1 MRKFLVRCRVY
12 FAYAVLFSFFANI
25 LMLTLPIYMMQVFD
39 RVISSRSVETLVMLS
54 IMAMG
59 GLFAHML
66 LELFR
71 SRLLSGAGL
80 ALDGMAGPAVVAG
93 VLNVGARPGSNQAV
107 SSLRDVALVRS
118 FLTGQA
124 VFALFDAPWVPIYL
138 GVIFMFHP
146 TLGVIAT
153 LGAIALFGLAYIN
166 EKLTR
171 TPLEEMQKET
181 RRAGR
186 YIDSGMR
193 NAEVAGALGMIPSII
208 VRWKHLNDRV
218 VDAQARADRL
228 GGMLKGITRLIR
240 LSLQILMLGVG
251 AWLVISQHLSP
262 GVMMAGTLILS
273 RALSPIES
281 AIQTWKSFVEARGG
295 YARLNE
301 LLAPSKF
308 EVESATPL
316 PAPTGRV
323 EVDRITFGIQGQDRM
338 IIKSV
343 SLSLMPGE
351 HLGLIGPS
359 AAGKSTLARLL
370 TGVWRPSSGV
380 VRLDGA
386 DVSKWPR
393 EQLGPH
399 IGYVPQDVELFL
411 GTVGENIA
419 RLRQDAP
426 AGEIIEAAQR
436 AHAHDM
442 IVRLPKAYDTEVG
455 EAGSELS
462 AGQRQRVALARAL
475 FGRPRFIV
483 LDEPNSNLDAEGEEA
498 LAQTLRD
505 LKRDGATVI
514 TISHRPSLLAHVDK
528 LLVLKDGQ
536 VEMFGPRAE
545 VVARLNSRGPGA
557 DTPPVSIAGRKA

>member
-1 MRKFLVRCRVY
+1 MGKFLRRCRVY
-12 FAYAVLFSFFANI
+12 FVYAVIFSFFANI

-54 IMAMG
+54 IMALG

-80 ALDGMAGPAVVAG
+80 ALDGMAGPAVVTG
-93 VLNVGARPGSNQAV
+93 VLNVGARPGSNPAV
-107 SSLRDVALVRS
+107 SSLRDVALVRT

-146 TLGVIAT
+146 TLGIIAT
-153 LGAIALFGLAYIN
+153 LGAISLFCLAYVN

-171 TPLEEMQKET
+171 SPLEEMQKET

-208 VRWKHLNDRV
+208 GRWKHLNDRV
-218 VDAQARADRL
+218 IDAQARADRL
-228 GGMLKGITRLIR
+228 GGVLKGITRLIR
-240 LSLQILMLGVG
+240 MSLQILMLGVG
-251 AWLVISQHLSP
+251 ALLVIKENLSP

-273 RALSPIES
+273 RALAPIES

-301 LLAPSKF
+301 LLAPAKF
-308 EVESATPL
+308 EPETTTPL
-316 PAPTGRV
+316 PAPTGRI
-323 EVDRITFGIQGQDRM
+323 EVDRITFGIPGQDRL
-338 IIKSV
+338 IIKGV
-343 SLSLMPGE
+343 SLTLAPGE
-351 HLGLIGPS
+351 NLGLIGPS

-370 TGVWRPSSGV
+370 TGIWRPSSGV

-386 DVSKWPR
+386 DASKWPR

-399 IGYVPQDVELFL
+399 IGYVPQDVEMFL

-426 AGEIIEAAQR
+426 PQEIIEAAQR

-505 LKRDGATVI
+505 LKREGATVI
-514 TISHRPSLLAHVDK
+514 TISHRPSLLAHVDR
-528 LLVLKDGQ
+528 LLVLKEGQ

-545 VVARLNSRGPGA
+545 IVARLNSRAAGA
-557 DTPPVSIAGRKA
+557 DAAPVSIAGRKA

>member
-1 MRKFLVRCRVY
+1 MDKFLRKCRVY
-12 FAYAVLFSFFANI
+12 FAYAVFFSFFANI
-25 LMLTLPIYMMQVFD
+25 LMLSLPIYMMQVFD
-39 RVISSRSVETLVMLS
+39 RVISSRSGETLFMLS
-54 IMAMG
+54 LMASG

-66 LELFR
+66 LEMFR

-80 ALDGMAGPAVVAG
+80 ALDGMAGPAVVTG
-93 VLNVGARPGSNQAV
+93 VLNVGARPGSAPAV
-107 SSLRDVALVRS
+107 SSLRDVAMIRS
-118 FLTGQA
+118 FLTGQT

-146 TLGVIAT
+146 LLGVIAT
-153 LGAIALFGLAYIN
+153 LGAVSLFLLAFVN

-171 TPLEEMQKET
+171 SPLEEMQKET

-208 VRWKHLNDRV
+208 GRWRHLNDRV
-218 VDAQARADRL
+218 VDAQSRADRL
-228 GGMLKGITRLIR
+228 GGLTKGVTRLIR
-240 LSLQILMLGVG
+240 MMLQILMLGSG
-251 AWLVISQHLSP
+251 AWLVISQHLST

-273 RALSPIES
+273 RALSPIDS
-281 AIQTWKSFVEARGG
+281 AIQTWKSFVDARGA

-308 EVESATPL
+308 EVEASTQL
-316 PAPTGRV
+316 PPPTGRV
-323 EVDRITFGIQGQDRM
+323 EVDRLSFGIPGQDRL
-338 IIKSV
+338 IIKGV
-343 SLSLMPGE
+343 SFALMPGE

-386 DVSKWPR
+386 DASKWPR
-393 EQLGPH
+393 EQLGPF
-399 IGYVPQDVELFL
+399 IGYLPQDVELFL

-426 AGEIIEAAQR
+426 SEEILGAAQR

-455 EAGSELS
+455 EAGAELS

-475 FGRPRFIV
+475 FGRPRFII
-483 LDEPNSNLDAEGEEA
+483 LDEPNSNLDAEGEDA

-505 LKRDGATVI
+505 LKREGATAI

-545 VVARLNSRGPGA
+545 VVARLSSRGPGA

>member
-1 MRKFLVRCRVY
+1 MHKFLKRCKVY
-12 FAYAVLFSFFANI
+12 FAYAILFSFFANI
-25 LMLTLPIYMMQVFD
+25 LMLSLPIYMMQVFD

-54 IMAMG
+54 IMALTC
-59 GLFAHML
+59 LFAHML

-80 ALDGMAGPAVVAG
+80 ALDGMAGPSVITG
-93 VLNVGARPGSNQAV
+93 VLNVGARPGSNPAV
-107 SSLRDVALVRS
+107 SSLRDVSLVRT
-118 FLTGQA
+118 FLTGHA
-124 VFALFDAPWVPIYL
+124 VFAVFDAPWVPIYL
-138 GVIFMFHP
+138 GVIFMFHG

-153 LGAIALFGLAYIN
+153 LGAIGLFTLAYMN

-171 TPLEEMQKET
+171 APLEEMQKDT

-186 YIDSGMR
+186 YIDSGLR
-193 NAEVAGALGMIPSII
+193 NAEVAGALGMVPALIA
-208 VRWKHLNDRV
+208 RWQHLNDRV
-218 VDAQARADRL
+218 IDSQARADRM
-228 GGMLKGITRLIR
+228 GGVLRGITRFIR

-251 AWLVISQHLSP
+251 GWLVIRQNLSP

-273 RALSPIES
+273 RALAPVES
-281 AIQTWKSFVEARGG
+281 AIQTWKSFVEARGA
-295 YARLNE
+295 YQRLNE
-301 LLAPSKF
+301 LLTPAKL
-308 EVESATPL
+308 EAEAATPL

-323 EVDRITFGIQGQDRM
+323 DADRVTFAIPGQDRL
-338 IIKSV
+338 IIKGV
-343 SLSLMPGE
+343 GLSLTPGE
-351 HLGLIGPS
+351 ALGLIGPS

-370 TGVWRPSSGV
+370 TGVWRPASGT

-386 DVSKWPR
+386 DVSRWPR
-393 EQLGPH
+393 EQLGPQ

-419 RLRQDAP
+419 RLRQNADPEA
-426 AGEIIEAAQR
+426 IIEAAQR

-455 EAGSELS
+455 EAGAELS

-505 LKRDGATVI
+505 LKREGVTVI
-514 TISHRPSLLAHVDK
+514 TISHRPSLLAHVDR
-528 LLVLKDGQ
+528 LMVLRDGQ

-545 VVARLNSRGPGA
+545 VVARLNARGPGA
-557 DTPPVSIAGRKA
+557 DAPPVSIAGRKN

>member
-1 MRKFLVRCRVY
+1 MGKFLRRCRVY
-12 FAYAVLFSFFANI
+12 FVYAVIFSFFANI

-54 IMAMG
+54 IMALG

-80 ALDGMAGPAVVAG
+80 ALDGMAGPAVVTG
-93 VLNVGARPGSNQAV
+93 VLNVGARPGSNPAV
-107 SSLRDVALVRS
+107 SSLRDVALVRT

-146 TLGVIAT
+146 TLGIIAT
-153 LGAIALFGLAYIN
+153 LGAISLFCLAYVN

-171 TPLEEMQKET
+171 SPLEEMQKET

-208 VRWKHLNDRV
+208 GRWKHLNDRV
-218 VDAQARADRL
+218 IDAQARADRL
-228 GGMLKGITRLIR
+228 GGVLKGITRLIR
-240 LSLQILMLGVG
+240 MSLQILMLGVG
-251 AWLVISQHLSP
+251 ALLVIKENLSP

-273 RALSPIES
+273 RALAPIES

-301 LLAPSKF
+301 LLAPAKF
-308 EVESATPL
+308 EPETTTPL
-316 PAPTGRV
+316 PAPTGRI
-323 EVDRITFGIQGQDRM
+323 EVDRITFGIPGQDRL
-338 IIKSV
+338 IIKGV
-343 SLSLMPGE
+343 SLTLAPGE
-351 HLGLIGPS
+351 NLGLIGPS

-370 TGVWRPSSGV
+370 TGIWRPSSGV

-386 DVSKWPR
+386 DASKWPR
-393 EQLGPH
+393 EQLGPR
-399 IGYVPQDVELFL
+399 IGYVPQDVEMFL

-426 AGEIIEAAQR
+426 PQEIIEAAQR

-505 LKRDGATVI
+505 LKREGATVI
-514 TISHRPSLLAHVDK
+514 TISHRPSLLAHVDR
-528 LLVLKDGQ
+528 LLVLKEGQ

-545 VVARLNSRGPGA
+545 IVARLNSRAAGA
-557 DTPPVSIAGRKA
+557 DAAPVSIAGRKA

>member
-1 MRKFLVRCRVY
+1 MRKFLGRCRVY
-12 FAYAVLFSFFANI
+12 FVYAVIFSFFANI

-39 RVISSRSVETLVMLS
+39 RVISSRSVETLFMLT
-54 IMAMG
+54 IMALV

-80 ALDGMAGPAVVAG
+80 ALDGMAGPAVVSG
-93 VLNVGARPGSNQAV
+93 VLTVGARPGGNTAV
-107 SSLRDVALVRS
+107 SSLRDVSLIRT
-118 FLTGQA
+118 FLTGQS

-138 GVIFMFHP
+138 AVIFMFHP
-146 TLGVIAT
+146 TLGIIAT
-153 LGAIALFGLAYIN
+153 LGAISLFCLAYIN

-171 TPLEEMQKET
+171 NPLEEMQKET

-186 YIDSGMR
+186 YIDSGLR

-208 VRWKHLNDRV
+208 GRWQHLNDRV
-218 VDAQARADRL
+218 IDAQARADRM

-251 AWLVISQHLSP
+251 AWLVIKVNLSP

-273 RALSPIES
+273 RALAPIES
-281 AIQTWKSFVEARGG
+281 AIQTWRSFVEARGA
-295 YARLNE
+295 YKRLNE
-301 LLAPSKF
+301 LLTPAKI
-308 EVESATPL
+308 EAEAATPL
-316 PAPTGRV
+316 PAPTGRLEV
-323 EVDRITFGIQGQDRM
+323 ERVSFGIPGQDRL
-338 IIKSV
+338 IIKGV
-343 SLSLMPGE
+343 SFSLVPGE
-351 HLGLIGPS
+351 ALGLIGPS

-386 DVSKWPR
+386 DASKWPR
-393 EQLGPH
+393 EQLGPN

-426 AGEIIEAAQR
+426 SQEIVAAAQR

-462 AGQRQRVALARAL
+462 AGQRQRLALARAL
-475 FGRPRFIV
+475 FGGPRFIV

-505 LKRDGATVI
+505 LKREGATVI
-514 TISHRPSLLAHVDK
+514 TISHRPSLLAHVDR
-528 LLVLKDGQ
+528 LLVLRDGQ
-536 VEMFGPRAE
+536 VEMMGPRAE
-545 VVARLNSRGPGA
+545 IVARLHGRGPGA
-557 DTPPVSIAGRKA
+557 DAAPVSIAGRKV